1 MINSG
6 SEVWILEQSLEE
18 TAQRLPHHITEKNK
32 KDKMYNDIVQLCSTN
47 NWFWQEPDRYGKPFI
62 MDLCNTLWYI
72 DEHHGVFSSR
82 SCSIPDLFLPFNGY
96 NKPELSKHRKRSISN
111 MNRDQLLEYATVLQE
126 YATSSWIE
134 QPQWSN
140 FKPAL
145 LQLIESL
152 SAYASYL
159 SVRNKAMK
167 ICHDSTAPVVNFS
180 DASALRY

>member
-1 MINSG
+1 
-6 SEVWILEQSLEE
+6 
-18 TAQRLPHHITEKNK
+18 
-32 KDKMYNDIVQLCSTN
+32 
-47 NWFWQEPDRYGKPFI
+47 
-62 MDLCNTLWYI
+62 
-72 DEHHGVFSSR
+72 
-82 SCSIPDLFLPFNGY
+82 
-96 NKPELSKHRKRSISN
+96 

-152 SAYASYL
+152 SSYL